1 MAQYLQHIGGHDS
14 AIVSLRNGVNQTMPR
29 PDPQSGGERW
39 KPAENE
45 PYFIILGDGSV
56 KMLSWH
62 GTPFDHGAWEFGNC
76 FREHRQALRAR
87 DAIKEVLRGRSL

>member
-1 MAQYLQHIGGHDS
+1 
-14 AIVSLRNGVNQTMPR
+14 MPG

-39 KPAENE
+39 KPADNE

-62 GTPFDHGAWEFGNC
+62 GTPFDHAAWEFGNC
-76 FREHRQALRAR
+76 FQARRDAEGAR
-87 DAIKEVLRGRSL
+87 DAMKAYLLKGVV